1 MCAPVS
7 EVLHDHA
14 RPIGIRRAV
23 CPGLILNDGVNCAEL
38 IAKIHGKMFFTIFVA
53 IAISYSLYIQNRT
66 QVCRNIKIKLSI

>member
-14 RPIGIRRAV
+14 RPIDIRRAV

-38 IAKIHGKMFFTIFVA
+38 IAKIHGTMFFTIFVA
-53 IAISYSLYIQNRT
+53 IDILYSLYTSKSQHKNK
-66 QVCRNIKIKLSI
+66 VVNLKI